1 MAQQTTRSTAYR
13 AVDSVIANGGK
24 AYDRGR
30 MLVRVLPLGPDDIS
44 GNEPETTRR
53 IVLKLASA
61 LRTSGRA
68 AAPGIG
74 PMISTA
80 TSASYRR

>member
-1 MAQQTTRSTAYR
+1 MAQQTIRSTAYR

-44 GNEPETTRR
+44 GNEP
-53 IVLKLASA
+53 
-61 LRTSGRA
+61 
-68 AAPGIG
+68 
-74 PMISTA
+74 
-80 TSASYRR
+80 